1 LFDQNTRPSIW
12 VQIFTLLVE
21 IMVLR
26 VFNTMSGKL
35 EEFKPLM
42 EKHVGMYVCGPTVYD
57 WAHLGHARTYL
68 AFDVI
73 VRYLQFR
80 GFSVFYVQNIT
91 DVGHLTE
98 DTAEDKI
105 VKRARA
111 ARIEPLQLVE
121 FYMREYFRDLD
132 SLGVNRPDISP
143 RATGHLIEMIEAI
156 QSLIE
161 KGYAYEVNGNVFF
174 DVSKFE
180 DYGNLSKIK
189 PEAMLAGSRF
199 EVHPDKRN
207 PRDFALWKSADE
219 GDLLKW
225 WSPWGYGFPGWHIE
239 CAIMSLKYLGPQID
253 IHGGARDL
261 KFPHHENEIAECEA
275 LTGEKPFVKYWL
287 HTGFLTINGEKM
299 AKSLGNYI
307 TVREALKKYDAEA
320 IRLFVLSTHYRSE
333 MDFTE
338 KKLGSAETSLRRLH
352 NTLDGLQEAM
362 DRSVDKEPTK
372 VEKAFEKSIEK
383 LKAEFI
389 EAMDEDFNTPRALA
403 ALFDLSGEINR
414 FLGEDRQV
422 STELLTGVYEGFSEL
437 GRVLG
442 LFQKEKTEKV
452 GKKLV
457 SDILDLLVDLREN
470 LRRKGDFEL
479 SDEIRAKLRKIGV
492 LVEDTSEGPKWKI
505 A

>member
-1 LFDQNTRPSIW
+1 
-12 VQIFTLLVE
+12 
-21 IMVLR
+21 MVLR

-35 EEFKPLM
+35 EEFKPLR
-42 EKHVGMYVCGPTVYD
+42 EKHVGIYVCGPTVYD
-57 WAHLGHARTYL
+57 WAHLGHARTYI

-73 VRYLQFR
+73 VRWLEFK

-105 VKRARA
+105 VKRAREE
-111 ARIEPLQLVE
+111 RIEPMQLVE

-132 SLGVNRPDISP
+132 SLGVKRPDVSP

-180 DYGNLSKIK
+180 GYGKLSKVK
-189 PEAMLAGSRF
+189 SEAILAGSRF

-207 PRDFALWKSADE
+207 PKDFALWKRADK
-219 GDLLKW
+219 DALLKW
-225 WSPWGYGFPGWHIE
+225 GSPWSHGFPGWHIE
-239 CAIMSLKYLGPQID
+239 CAIMGLKYLGPQFD

-261 KFPHHENEIAECEA
+261 KFPHHENEIAQCEA
-275 LTGEKPFVKYWL
+275 LTGKKPFVKYWL

-333 MDFTE
+333 IDFTDR
-338 KKLGSAETSLRRLH
+338 KLRGAETSLGRLY
-352 NTLDGLQEAM
+352 NTLDGLEEAM
-362 DRSVDKEPTK
+362 ERSVEREPAR
-372 VEKAFEKSIEK
+372 VEKTFEKKIEK
-383 LKAEFI
+383 LRAEFVG
-389 EAMDEDFNTPRALA
+389 AMDEDFNTPRALA
-403 ALFDLSGEINR
+403 ALFDLSREINR
-414 FLGEDRQV
+414 FLGEQKQV
-422 STELLTGVYEGFSEL
+422 STELLKGVYDGFLEL

-442 LFQKEKTEKV
+442 LFQKERSKKV
-452 GKKLV
+452 SEKLV
-457 SDILDLLVDLREN
+457 NDLVNLLVELREN
-470 LRRKGDFEL
+470 SRRKGDFEL
-479 SDEIRAKLRKIGV
+479 SDDIRAKLREIGV
-492 LVEDTSEGPKWKI
+492 VVEDTSEGSKWKL

>member
-1 LFDQNTRPSIW
+1 
-12 VQIFTLLVE
+12 
-21 IMVLR
+21 MVLR

-35 EEFKPLM
+35 EEFKPLR
-42 EKHVGMYVCGPTVYD
+42 KNRVGIYVCGPTVYD

-73 VRYLQFR
+73 VRWLEFK

-105 VKRARA
+105 VKRAREE
-111 ARIEPLQLVE
+111 RIEPMQLVE
-121 FYMREYFRDLD
+121 VYMREYFRDLD
-132 SLGVNRPDISP
+132 SLGVKRPDISP

-156 QSLIE
+156 QSLIK

-174 DVSKFE
+174 DVSKFN
-180 DYGNLSKIK
+180 DYGKLSKIK

-207 PRDFALWKSADE
+207 PKDFALWKRADK
-219 GDLLKW
+219 DALLKW
-225 WSPWGYGFPGWHIE
+225 WSPWGHGFPGWHIE
-239 CAIMSLKYLGPQID
+239 CAIMGLKYLGSQFD

-261 KFPHHENEIAECEA
+261 IFPHHDNEVAQCEA
-275 LTGEKPFVKYWL
+275 LTGKKPFVKYWL

-333 MDFTE
+333 IDFTD
-338 KKLGSAETSLRRLH
+338 KKLRGAEASLGRLY
-352 NTLDGLQEAM
+352 NTLDGLEEAM
-362 DRSVDKEPTK
+362 ERSVKRELTE
-372 VEKAFEKSIEK
+372 VEKEFEKKVEK
-383 LKAEFI
+383 LKAELV

-403 ALFDLSGEINR
+403 ALFHLSREINR
-414 FLGEDRQV
+414 FLGEQKQV
-422 STELLTGVYEGFSEL
+422 STGLLKRVYEGFAEL
-437 GRVLG
+437 GKVLG
-442 LFQKEKTEKV
+442 LFQKERAKKV
-452 GKKLV
+452 SEKLV
-457 SDILDLLVDLREN
+457 NDLVNLLVELREN

-479 SDEIRAKLRKIGV
+479 SDEVRAKLRELGV
-492 LVEDTSEGPKWKI
+492 VVEDTSEGSKWKL